1 MNPTE
6 PARDIDRDRARVHA
20 WGEAEPVLE
29 RLRRAALRTVD
40 TAAAVAA
47 LELAYRAAR
56 QQGRSRPT
64 SGLVEQQQWFQRAR
78 R

>member
-6 PARDIDRDRARVHA
+6 PTRETARARARVRA
-20 WGEAEPVLE
+20 GREAEQVTA

-47 LELAYRAAR
+47 LEPAYRAAR
-56 QQGRSRPT
+56 QQGRSRST
-64 SGLVEQQQWFQRAR
+64 AGLVEPQNWFQRAR

>member
-1 MNPTE
+1 MNPTA
-6 PARDIDRDRARVHA
+6 PAREPDRDRARVRA
-20 WGEAEPVLE
+20 WSEAAPVME

-56 QQGRSRPT
+56 LHGRSRPT

-78 R
+78 P

>member
-1 MNPTE
+1 MNPTD
-6 PARDIDRDRARVHA
+6 PAGETDRDRVRGLA
-20 WGEAEPVLE
+20 WREAERVLE
-29 RLRRAALRTVD
+29 RLRREALRTVD

-78 R
+78 G